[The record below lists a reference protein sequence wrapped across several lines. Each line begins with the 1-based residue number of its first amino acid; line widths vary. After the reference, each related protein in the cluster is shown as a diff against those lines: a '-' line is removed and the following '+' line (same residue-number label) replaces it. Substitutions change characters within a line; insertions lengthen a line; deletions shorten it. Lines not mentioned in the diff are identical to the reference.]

1 MKISNTIELRALTDT
16 LYMQYLLAVTAG
28 DIMLGEVAD
37 HLYVSD
43 LDLKKP
49 DRNKSIQEAV
59 DLGFWDTIDTAVDH
73 IYSREED
80 LTPYI
85 LLADR
90 MGLDELAEQ
99 LHQYIL
105 AHVTLR
111 DASEICNNPY
121 YRNIHIREGSAGM
134 IQLKQN
140 NYLAGEFFQ
149 TYRGSFKRAD
159 PFAYADAGFFDEPV
173 DFPVLLE
180 NGRVWMSVVSS
191 EIDSMEEPIK
201 AAQGEV
207 ITFGLGLGYFTYM
220 AAIKEEVE
228 SVTVVEM
235 NPYVISLFRK
245 NILPQF
251 PHPEKVR
258 IVQADAF
265 DFIRSPKDR
274 EYDYAFSDFW
284 GGTDDGVRLYLDF
297 YRHAQGFGTKKHDYW
312 IESCFMEYFFRP
324 ALMKLLG
331 KEILHK
337 DLPLVSYSKEINRLM
352 DRFIRYTAGKDIT
365 LKTAEDVY
373 CLLEPKTLEQLVHE
387 FAVEF

>member
-16 LYMQYLLAVTAG
+16 LYTQYLLAVTAG

-43 LDLKKP
+43 LDLKNP
-49 DRNKSIQEAV
+49 DRDKSIQEAV
-59 DLGFWDTIDTAVDH
+59 DIGFWDTIDTAVDH
-73 IYSREED
+73 IYSRGED
-80 LTPYI
+80 LVPYM

-90 MGLDELAEQ
+90 MGPDELAEQ
-99 LHQYIL
+99 LHEYIL

-111 DASEICNNPY
+111 DASEIRNNPY
-121 YRNIHIREGSAGM
+121 YRNIHIREDSAGT

-149 TYRGSFKRAD
+149 TYRSFFKRTD
-159 PFAYADAGFFDEPV
+159 PFAYADAGFFNEPV

-191 EIDSMEEPIK
+191 EVDSMEEPIK

-228 SVTVVEM
+228 SVTAVEM
-235 NPYVISLFRK
+235 NPYVISLFRE

-265 DFIRSPKDR
+265 EFIRSPKKR

-297 YRHAQGFGTKKHDYW
+297 YRHAQEFKVKKHDYW

-337 DLPLVSYSKEINRLM
+337 DLPLVSYSKEIDRLM
-352 DRFIRYTAGKDIT
+352 DQFIRYTAGKNIT
-365 LKTAEDVY
+365 LKTEEDVY
-373 CLLEPKTLEQLVHE
+373 HLLEPKALEKLVHE